1 MKLVSVSQMIV
12 LEKQAD
18 ANGLSLATMMHN
30 AGVGIAKMVHEL
42 GQQKNWK
49 KVIGLVGSGNN
60 GGDTLVALTWLQQ
73 NGWETCAY
81 LVKTNNDELIKK
93 YLSVGGKIIERD
105 ETFFHLSS
113 FITESDVTLDGV
125 LGTGIKLPL
134 KNEAR
139 RVLGLIK
146 NLKPKFVVAVDCPSG
161 VDCDTGE
168 CADETITAN
177 ITLALAAVKRGL
189 LKLPAFEK
197 VGELILIPIGISTDA
212 LNEIKVDVADDE
224 LVFDLLPK
232 RTLASHKG
240 TFGTAFVI
248 AGSLSYTGA
257 TMLAGK
263 SAYRIGA
270 GLVTMAVPEIL
281 HSALAGHLPE
291 ATWVLLPHEN
301 GFISE
306 SASNIVL
313 QNLNRA
319 TSILIGCGLGN
330 KETTKKFVRKFWKSI
345 SNLIE
350 KQEQTPIFNI
360 VIDADG
366 LRHLTNPPLRLG
378 EGVGERSILTPHIG
392 EMSALTG
399 LSKEEIQNNREEV
412 AKKYAKEWNCVVVLK
427 GAFTV
432 IASPDERMTIIPVA
446 TPALARAGTGDV
458 LAGLITGLL
467 AQGLN
472 PYGAAVAGAY
482 IHAKAGLLAAQK
494 LGTTA
499 SVLASDVIDA
509 VPNIIS
515 NFGK

>member
-113 FITESDVTLDGV
+113 FITESDITLDGV

-134 KNEAR
+134 KNEASQ
-139 RVLGLIK
+139 VLGLIK

-161 VDCDTGE
+161 VDCDSGE
-168 CADETITAN
+168 CADETISAN
-177 ITLALAAVKRGL
+177 ITMALAAVKRGL

-197 VGELILIPIGISTDA
+197 VGDLILIPIGISNDM

-257 TMLAGK
+257 ALLAGK

-270 GLVTMAVPEIL
+270 GSVTMAVPEIL
-281 HSALAGHLPE
+281 HTALAGHLPE

-301 GFISE
+301 GFVSE
-306 SASNIVL
+306 SDSLSAQSSATKIVL
-313 QNLNRA
+313 DNLNRA

-330 KETTKKFVRKFWKSI
+330 KESTRKFIQKLLPTI
-345 SNLIE
+345 KI
-350 KQEQTPIFNI
+350 PM

-366 LRHLTNPPLRLG
+366 LRHLADSSLLKEKG
-378 EGVGERSILTPHIG
+378 LGERSILTPHLG

-412 AKKYAKEWNCVVVLK
+412 AKKYAKQWNCVVVLK

-472 PYGAAVAGAY
+472 PYDAAVAGAY
-482 IHAKAGLLAAQK
+482 IHGKAGLLAAQK

-509 VPNIIS
+509 VPEVIRKIE
-515 NFGK
+515 FTG